1 MSRKSFESF
10 PFGAKA
16 SVLKFLQQAVE
27 PKTEDS
33 GDKSIVSNSSSQE
46 KPWGGERTG
55 ATRKVRGIR
64 NE

>member
-16 SVLKFLQQAVE
+16 SVLKFLQHAVE

-33 GDKSIVSNSSSQE
+33 GGKSIVSNSSPQE
-46 KPWGGERTG
+46 KPWGDDRTG
-55 ATRKVRGIR
+55 GTRTVRGIR